1 MSTPSQVEPV
11 ETAWPSKT
19 LGELYVRRASVDPAM
34 HSDESF
40 DLFSV
45 PAYERRV
52 PDELTGSEIGSSK
65 VTVEP
70 GDTLLCRI
78 VPHIRRAWVV
88 PPGGGPRQ
96 IASGEWMVLRHPDV
110 DSGFLRQL
118 LLSDPFHDKF
128 MSTVAGV
135 GGSLMRARP
144 AHAASIR
151 IPLPPL
157 PEQRRIAD
165 ILDRA
170 DDLRAKRRRAL
181 SLLDEL
187 TARFVSQLGIDH
199 EWPIRALQEVAATQ
213 GGLTVNRKRIG
224 LPQEVDYLRVAN
236 VARGSIDLSE
246 VKKIGI
252 TDAELERVSLRD
264 GDLLVVEGHGNEL
277 EVGRTA
283 RWRGSG
289 SMVHQ
294 NHLIR
299 VRPYPGVLDSVY
311 AEHFF
316 NSQVARSYFRSVSKT
331 TSGLNTINMSNVKGL
346 PVQVPP
352 FDVQFAFSE
361 KAQQVDELRQLHR
374 AELAKL
380 DELFASLQHR
390 AFQGE
395 L

>member
-1 MSTPSQVEPV
+1 MSS
-11 ETAWPSKT
+11 S
-19 LGELYVRRASVDPAM
+19 LGSVAEIVMGQAPAGDTYNDDGAGLPLIAGAGDFSGNGILAKKYTTKPTKIVGPGEIVLSIRASIGAHVRTEHEYCLGRGVA
-34 HSDESF
+34 
-40 DLFSV
+40 
-45 PAYERRV
+45 AII
-52 PDELTGSEIGSSK
+52 PDETRLDGQYLWHWLESAQRSLAAKGRGATFLQVSK
-65 VTVEP
+65 A
-70 GDTLLCRI
+70 D
-78 VPHIRRAWVV
+78 
-88 PPGGGPRQ
+88 
-96 IASGEWMVLRHPDV
+96 IADLD
-110 DSGFLRQL
+110 
-118 LLSDPFHDKF
+118 
-128 MSTVAGV
+128 
-135 GGSLMRARP
+135 
-144 AHAASIR
+144 
-151 IPLPPL
+151 IPLPSL

-170 DDLRAKRRRAL
+170 DGLRAKRRRAL

-352 FDVQFAFSE
+352 FDVQLAFSE

-390 AFQGE
+390 AFRGE